1 MSDVEGF
8 KLDADEARTVAL
20 FLAFLRRL
28 DPAQRRAL
36 GVFFD
41 AMAHGLN
48 PLDAADWFVMT
59 GGTPKRP
66 AQ

>member
-1 MSDVEGF
+1 MSELQSRA
-8 KLDADEARTVAL
+8 LDAEEERMTAL

-41 AMAHGLN
+41 SMAHGLN